1 MNHNSNITRPETQP
15 VWETL
20 LIVAVWAALVLGG
33 VLLVTVWIPTRMR
46 SRALKERLVTLTH
59 QIDQQT
65 ADRDG
70 NLIQADVDR
79 EKKNEAALKSRQSYW
94 IDRRNTFTRTHEKP
108 RMIHHQDDGR
118 IDFKIAL
125 FTARTNLVALAENKK
140 VNIPDDLGIEETL
153 STDTRVETAL
163 GQLSATVRLVKRVI
177 DTGIKDINQVNP
189 LPSRMK
195 SLQDDTYDRL
205 REYPIK
211 IDAQAD
217 FEQCLSLLVQLGD
230 PDNGFSLEHLTLDKI
245 SPTDPDPRIAL
256 QLVATA
262 GRPLRRRTGDPETER
277 LESVSPL
284 TPADTPSRK
293 SKRADLEPNDAQRNI
308 TNSWTQEGSQ

>member
-163 GQLSATVRLVKRVI
+163 GQLSGTVRLMKRVI
-177 DTGIKDINQVNP
+177 DAGIKDINQVTP
-189 LPSRMK
+189 LASRMK

-211 IDAQAD
+211 IDARAD
-217 FEQCLSLLVQLGD
+217 FEQCLSLLAQLAD
-230 PDNGFSLEHLTLDKI
+230 TDNGFALEHLTLDKI
-245 SPTDPDPRIAL
+245 EPTDPDPRISL

-262 GRPLRRRTGDPETER
+262 GWPIQ
-277 LESVSPL
+277 
-284 TPADTPSRK
+284 RK
-293 SKRADLEPNDAQRNI
+293 SADELADRTQKGSSPAPVDTSNRKNKRSNIDLEETQRNT
-308 TNSWTQEGSQ
+308 TNSLMQEASQ